1 MMERGGCGGGKK
13 IDLKVEASEE
23 MQILAGVGA
32 HIIIVIQS
40 ESHDYHGISMVF
52 FFVFLF

>member
-1 MMERGGCGGGKK
+1 MERGGCGGGKK

-40 ESHDYHGISMVF
+40 EPHDYHGISMFFCFLF
-52 FFVFLF
+52 FF